1 VEPNAT
7 LRIYLAGPV
16 YLERGDVLVRELR
29 LPGRQGR
36 LALAMLAAEHE
47 RPLTKEELAEELW
60 SGEPPAAWEVALRA
74 IVSKLR
80 GVLAEVGL
88 ETPSTLVSA
97 FGAYQLRLPHETW
110 IDLEAAGDAV
120 HRAERS
126 LREDDLDDAVGWSLA
141 ANAIARRGFL
151 PGEEGLWATRVRA
164 ELAVIRVRALE
175 CRGETLLTRG
185 DHAAA
190 ARDAELV
197 LSLAPFRETAHR
209 LVMRAHAEDGNPA
222 EALRAFERC
231 RATLS
236 EELGVVPSAETE
248 ALYLEILRSA

>member
-1 VEPNAT
+1 MLVA
-7 LRIYLAGPV
+7 
-16 YLERGDVLVRELR
+16 ER
-29 LPGRQGR
+29 
-36 LALAMLAAEHE
+36 E
-47 RPLTKEELAEELW
+47 RPLTKEQLAEELW
-60 SGEPPAAWEVALRA
+60 PGEPPAAWEVALRA

-80 GVLAEVGL
+80 GVLGEVGL
-88 ETPSTLVSA
+88 DPAPTLAHA
-97 FGAYQLRLPHETW
+97 FGAYQLHLPPGTW

-126 LREDDLDDAVGWSLA
+126 RREDDLDDAIGWSLA

-151 PGEEGLWATRVRA
+151 PGEEGRWATRIRA

-197 LSLAPFRETAHR
+197 LALEPFRETAHR
-209 LVMRAHAEDGNPA
+209 LLMRAHAQDGNPA

-231 RATLS
+231 RTTLS

-248 ALYLEILRSA
+248 ALYLEILRSS